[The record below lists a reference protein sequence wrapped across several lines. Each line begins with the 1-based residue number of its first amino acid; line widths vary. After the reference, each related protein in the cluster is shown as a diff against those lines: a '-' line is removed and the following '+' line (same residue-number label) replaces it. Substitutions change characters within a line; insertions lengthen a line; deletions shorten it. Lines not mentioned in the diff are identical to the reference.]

1 MARSLTPAQKR
12 YLSNFYFNSKN
23 PGAFSGFQKLWKEI
37 ERNGKGTEFSKAGVK
52 KWLNSQEAFTL
63 HKPLRRKFKRR
74 MVYIESIDEQ
84 FEADL
89 IVFDKYV
96 SENNGNKYIFVC
108 IDGFSKYAWAL
119 PLKNKKGEEIKKC
132 FEKIFQERTPISLR
146 TDSGGEFINHTVKD
160 FLKMKGVNHFISR
173 NETKSSIIERFIRTL
188 KGKLF
193 RYFTKNQT
201 HKYTDILSDLI
212 TSYNNT
218 YHRSIKMRPNEVTK
232 ENEQMVWENLYPS
245 LLKKSKILPEFK
257 VEKKK
262 KERRKYK
269 FKIGDTVRISY
280 IKYPFTR
287 GFNQLWT
294 DEVFKIEQRIK
305 SDPITYKLV
314 DFTGEKISGS
324 FYESE
329 LSRVVIPE
337 KPVYR
342 IEKVIMERR
351 RRGKVEYL
359 VKWVG
364 WPEKFNSF
372 VTKRELSGFKVSKNK
387 KRKRRRKS

>member
-1 MARSLTPAQKR
+1 MARSLTPSQKR
-12 YLSNFYFNSKN
+12 YLSSFYFNSKN
-23 PGAFSGFQKLWKEI
+23 PAAFSGFQKLWKEI
-37 ERNGKGTEFSKAGVK
+37 EKNGNGTEFSKAGVR

-74 MVYIESIDEQ
+74 MVYIESRDEQ

-89 IVFDKYV
+89 IVFDRYV
-96 SENNGNKYIFVC
+96 EENSGNKYIFVC
-108 IDGFSKYAWAL
+108 IDGFSKYAWAF

-132 FEKIFQERTPISLR
+132 FEKIFQERVPISLR
-146 TDSGGEFINHTVKD
+146 TDSGGEFINHIVKE
-160 FLKMKGVNHFISR
+160 FLKKRGVNHFVSK

-201 HKYTDILSDLI
+201 HNYIDVLSNLI
-212 TSYNNT
+212 SSYNNT

-232 ENEQMVWENLYPS
+232 ENEQKVWENLYPS
-245 LLKKSKILPEFK
+245 LLEKSKISLKFK

-262 KERRKYK
+262 KVQRKFK

-294 DEVFKIEQRIK
+294 DELFKIDERLK
-305 SDPITYKLV
+305 SDPVTYKLV

-329 LSRVVIPE
+329 LSRVHIPE

-351 RRGKVEYL
+351 RKGKVEYL

-364 WPEKFNSF
+364 WPEKFNSY
-372 VTKRELSGFKVSKNK
+372 VTKKELLGFKVPKNKRRK
-387 KRKRRRKS
+387 KRKS

>member
-1 MARSLTPAQKR
+1 MARSLTPSQKR
-12 YLSNFYFNSKN
+12 YLSSFYFNSKK
-23 PGAFSGFQKLWKEI
+23 PAAFSGFQKLWKEI
-37 ERNGKGTEFSKAGVK
+37 ERNGRGSEFSKASVK
-52 KWLNSQEAFTL
+52 KWLNSQEAYTL

-74 MVYIESIDEQ
+74 MVYIESKDEQ

-89 IVFDKYV
+89 IVFDGYS

-108 IDGFSKYAWAL
+108 IDGFSKYAWAF
-119 PLKNKKGEEIKKC
+119 PLKNKKGEGIKKC

-160 FLKMKGVNHFISR
+160 FLKTRGVNHFISR
-173 NETKSSIIERFIRTL
+173 NETKSNIVERFIRTL

-201 HKYTDILSDLI
+201 HKYVNILSDLI

-218 YHRSIKMRPNEVTK
+218 YHRSIKMRPNEVTA
-232 ENEQMVWENLYPS
+232 ENEQKVWENLYPS
-245 LLKKSKILPEFK
+245 LVEKSKIQPKFK
-257 VEKKK
+257 VEEKKK
-262 KERRKYK
+262 KQSKFK
-269 FKIGDTVRISY
+269 FKIGDVVRISY

-294 DEVFKIEQRIK
+294 DELFKIEQRIK
-305 SDPITYKLV
+305 SDPTTYKLV

-329 LSRVVIPE
+329 LTHVVIPE

-342 IEKVIMERR
+342 IEKIIMERR

-372 VTKRELSGFKVSKNK
+372 VTKKELSGFKVSKSK
-387 KRKRRRKS
+387 KRKR